1 MSEAELETLPV
12 RPRHAPGRA
21 CPVSY
26 LYSPRD
32 LDREPELE
40 VAALYVVGGLYGNLE
55 ALDAVE
61 ALARAERGTVAL
73 VFNGDFHWFD
83 IVSDDFSAVSRRV
96 LAHVALRGNV
106 ETEIAG
112 EESQAGC
119 GCGYPDSVYDAE
131 VARSNEILRRLRATA
146 RRLPLWREALRPLRM
161 HLVARVGEARVAVV
175 HGDAG
180 SLAGWG
186 FAHDR
191 LDDRAHA
198 AWIADAF
205 RQSGADV
212 FASSHTCL
220 PAMRRYEVD
229 GRTRSIAN
237 NGAAGMPN
245 FLGTRHG
252 IVTRI
257 GVEPREDAARLYATH
272 VAGSWVEALRVDYDH
287 DRWLERFD
295 ASWPPGSSAHE
306 SYHGRIVGGPRYALE
321 RARPGA

>member
-1 MSEAELETLPV
+1 MSEAALEALPL
-12 RPRHAPGRA
+12 RSRSAPGRA
-21 CPVSY
+21 CPTSY
-26 LYSPRD
+26 LHSPRD

-40 VAALYVVGGLYGNLE
+40 AATLYAVGGLYGNLE

-61 ALARAERGTVAL
+61 ALARTERGPVAL

-83 IVSDDFSAVSRRV
+83 VAPDDFAEVSRRV
-96 LAHVALRGNV
+96 LAHRALRGNV

-112 EESQAGC
+112 EESEAGC
-119 GCGYPDSVYDAE
+119 GCGYPESVGETE
-131 VARSNEILRRLRATA
+131 VERSNEILRRLRETG
-146 RRLPLWREALRPLRM
+146 RSFPRWREALRSLPM
-161 HLVARVGEARVAVV
+161 HLVARVGDARVALL

-191 LDDRAHA
+191 LDDPGRS

-205 RQSGADV
+205 RQSGAHV

-229 GRTRSIAN
+229 GGTRSIVN

-245 FLGTRHG
+245 FAGTRHG

-257 GVEPREDAARLYATH
+257 GVEPREDAARLYATR

-287 DRWLERFD
+287 ARWLERFR